1 MNNFNDLIN
10 LFWSCL
16 WIMGCVSSLLIT
28 LILIKRMFFGK
39 PTYTTYSN
47 SNKNNKAMD
56 IALFSSIT
64 SNSDGGKD

>member
-1 MNNFNDLIN
+1 
-10 LFWSCL
+10 
-16 WIMGCVSSLLIT
+16 MGCVSSLLIT

>member
-39 PTYTTYSN
+39 SIYTGHSN
-47 SNKNNKAMD
+47 SNKKAMD
-56 IALFSSIT
+56 ITLFSSIT
-64 SNSDGGKD
+64 SNNDDGKD

>member
-10 LFWSCL
+10 LFWPCL

-39 PTYTTYSN
+39 SIYTGYSN
-47 SNKNNKAMD
+47 SNKKAMD
-56 IALFSSIT
+56 ITLFSSIT
-64 SNSDGGKD
+64 SNSDDGKD